1 MSKAMRVVDREII
14 ERQVVNAWK
23 DKSLSELKQ
32 LIEETGFGKECNDLL
47 SEFNSLVD
55 QISELEKERNSL
67 KERIESMTKDFNT
80 KNCNI
85 DDHSYRYHYEGT
97 YVDLNLGHYSN
108 SKSSGYELKTNV
120 PSDIRTGISDE
131 LGLQT
136 MGGDFNAKE
145 LVEALIAK
153 FVG

>member
-23 DKSLSELKQ
+23 DKSLSELQQ
-32 LIEETGFGKECNDLL
+32 LIDSTGFGENCNKLL
-47 SEFNSLVD
+47 AKFNSLVD
-55 QISELEKERNSL
+55 QIDELEKARNTL
-67 KERIESMTKDFNT
+67 KDELETMTKDFNRT
-80 KNCNI
+80 NCNV

-97 YVDLNLGHYSN
+97 YVELNLGHYGN
-108 SKSSGYELKTNV
+108 SKGKGYELKTNV

-136 MGGDFNAKE
+136 MGGDFNAKD

>member
-23 DKSLSELKQ
+23 NKSLSELKQ
-32 LIEETGFGKECNDLL
+32 LVEETGFGVECDNLL

-55 QISELEKERNSL
+55 QISDLEKERNSL

-80 KNCNI
+80 ANCNV
-85 DDHSYRYHYEGT
+85 DEHSYRHHYEGT
-97 YVDLNLGHYSN
+97 YVDLNLGHYGN

-120 PSDIRTGISDE
+120 PSEIRTGISDE

-136 MGGDFNAKE
+136 MGGDFNAKD
-145 LVEALIAK
+145 LVEALIEK